1 MQFREFSDDDKHL
14 FDRSLSGHQ
23 CITAQVV
30 NAIQEQ
36 HQVDFLSPA
45 LLGALVVREN
55 LLFPPLQELAHS

>member
-1 MQFREFSDDDKHL
+1 MTINTSSIGHFR
-14 FDRSLSGHQ
+14 G
-23 CITAQVV
+23 ITAQVV
-30 NAIQEQ
+30 NAIQEL